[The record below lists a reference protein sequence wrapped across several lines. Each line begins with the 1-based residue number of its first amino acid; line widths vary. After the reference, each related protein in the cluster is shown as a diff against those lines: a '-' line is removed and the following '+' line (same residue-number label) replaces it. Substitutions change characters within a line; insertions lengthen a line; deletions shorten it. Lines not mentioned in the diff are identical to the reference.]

1 MVALTVAVLGSGCG
15 AEPEGSSDGDPV
27 AAGGTTP
34 EERAAL
40 EELEASRAVDP
51 RIAAEDANA
60 PDPTKFAFSQEL
72 VLTDDGPR
80 PATVVAIIDEPLVVR
95 NEGTAPI
102 ALEFTN
108 GVVGAE
114 ELTSTPAIEPGATY
128 TITPVRAV
136 SVRYRY
142 AGRPEVSGA
151 IQVDTGDFAG

>member
-1 MVALTVAVLGSGCG
+1 MATLAVAALGSGCAG
-15 AEPEGSSDGDPV
+15 GPGGSSDGDPV

-51 RIAAEDANA
+51 RIAAEDANV
-60 PDPTKFAFSQEL
+60 PDPTRFAFGQEL
-72 VLTDDGPR
+72 VLTDEGPR
-80 PATVVAIIDEPLVVR
+80 PSTMVAIVDEPLVVR

-108 GVVGAE
+108 GVVGDE
-114 ELTSTPAIEPGATY
+114 ELAATPAIQPGATFA
-128 TITPVRAV
+128 ITPVRAV

-142 AGRPEVSGA
+142 AGRPEVTGSV
-151 IQVDTGDFAG
+151 QVDTGEFAG